1 VLIVHAEAPRS
12 DDLARRFTTAFE
24 ERVWKDG
31 ESVSGPG
38 STLQYTS
45 DLRATLPGL
54 IRALGCK
61 SVLDAPCGD
70 FNWMKEVDLTGLDYL
85 GVDIVPA
92 LIGELNAKYPQHR
105 FEVGD
110 ITVDPFP
117 KVDFVLCRDVL
128 FHLSNA
134 NIVRVLENFVR
145 SGSEWLATSHYFQT
159 TTMEDVQSDPT
170 TFRLVNLTAPPFYFE
185 PPDYVLKDTAPNFLR
200 RWLGVWHRS
209 WIAARF
215 AL

>member
-1 VLIVHAEAPRS
+1 MS
-12 DDLARRFTTAFE
+12 QDLVQRFTEAFDHGI
-24 ERVWKDG
+24 WNDN

-38 STLQYTS
+38 STLRYTS

-61 SVLDAPCGD
+61 SMLDAPCGD
-70 FNWMKEVDLTGLDYL
+70 FNWMKEVDLSGIDYM

-92 LIGELNAKYPQHR
+92 LIANHQAKYQQHR
-105 FEVGD
+105 FAVQD
-110 ITVDPFP
+110 ITKDALP

-128 FHLSNA
+128 FHLSNS
-134 NIVRVLENFVR
+134 NIVRVLENFVQ
-145 SGSEWLATSHYFQT
+145 SGSEWLATSHYFNVT
-159 TTMEDVQSDPT
+159 KMEDVESDPT
-170 TFRLVNLTAPPFYFE
+170 TFRLVNLTVAPFYFE
-185 PPDYVLKDTAPNFLR
+185 QPDYVLKDCAPNFLR

-215 AL
+215 AS